1 MKSCDSHL
9 CLRVGRQGNGWT
21 LRYGRGRR
29 HCLCVGVARKL
40 CVSEV
45 YSPVVETAA
54 LVGAADAIFTAT
66 DGLAGLRSSRSDLQ
80 RWSAYAR
87 CEYQRRVPLTCV
99 LGPDIHCRK
108 PPEGKRGKVG
118 ISASWKFCNDDDLSG
133 KM

>member
-1 MKSCDSHL
+1 VVVVRAAAGLCDMVEDGVTAYVSVSH
-9 CLRVGRQGNGWT
+9 
-21 LRYGRGRR
+21 
-29 HCLCVGVARKL
+29 AS